1 MYFDQ
6 NWSQSNKCAP
16 VNYQTAYS
24 MAARDD
30 YKRCVCDKF
39 GRGEA
44 DCGLADDLGPGPTPP
59 GPTPPGPTPPTPGPT
74 PNPWDTW
81 AELDDIRNKPNYSDD
96 EKSRTLYQVDREM
109 DFLEKKLR
117 ETFQILIDNNL
128 I

>member
-1 MYFDQ
+1 
-6 NWSQSNKCAP
+6 
-16 VNYQTAYS
+16 

-44 DCGLADDLGPGPTPP
+44 DCGLADDLG
-59 GPTPPGPTPPTPGPT
+59 PGPTPPTPGPT